1 MTIVSGR
8 GLPDWTQGAA
18 TIVNGSRDV
27 TVTGTALLSKN
38 PLTLVPEYVA
48 GRGDIFIIDGV
59 DAIPIVEVT
68 DATHLKLAKPWT
80 AATQTSVSYAIIR
93 MSIPAQGSVA
103 KAIQDLMNMG
113 TDANPDLSRTV
124 DNSTGR
130 LKLRISAGI
139 PSIAVG
145 AAGADDASLLD
156 AIQLDKASGVVDH
169 KYGMSAPGYSGKN
182 VLINGSLDLWQR
194 GTSTTVATGAPKYL
208 ADRWRVSTSVASLSV
223 SQITSPAGFRSP
235 KAIQLQASSV
245 AVNGNCIL
253 EQRLPSSAI
262 RHAAGQPLAVS
273 FDIEAVPSAG
283 ALSGQL
289 VLLTNSGV
297 DANDYSVTAATI
309 AFTPPNSAEKVVV
322 IIPAAN
328 TANLINGCAIQLFIT
343 KTGAT
348 GNITAKFSSLQFEI
362 GLNATPLESR
372 PYSQT
377 LSDCLHY
384 YENIPLQGLSG
395 IVTSAT
401 QVAVAGRF
409 AATKRTTPTL
419 SLLAASISV
428 NTFLIGTASP
438 AAAALTKSSDN
449 ATTDSFRTVLGG
461 FSGLTAGQPA
471 LGGPASVLLLSADAE
486 L

>member
-18 TIVNGSRDV
+18 TIANGSRDV
-27 TVTGTALLSKN
+27 TVTGTALLSTN
-38 PLTLVPEYVA
+38 PLTLVAEYVA
-48 GRGDIFIIDGV
+48 GRGDLFVVDGV

-80 AATQTSVSYAIIR
+80 APTQTNVAYAIIR

-124 DNSTGR
+124 DNSTAR
-130 LKLRISAGI
+130 LKLRISAGV

-145 AAGADDASLLD
+145 AASAADGALLD
-156 AIQLDKASGVVDH
+156 AVQINKTSGVVDH

-182 VLINGSLDLWQR
+182 LLINGALDLWQR
-194 GTSTTVATGAPKYL
+194 GTSTTVATGTPKYL
-208 ADRWRVSTSVASLSV
+208 ADRWRISTSVASLSV
-223 SQITSPAGFRSP
+223 SQVTSPAGFRSP
-235 KAIQLQASSV
+235 KAIQLQASAV
-245 AVNGNCIL
+245 GVNGNFVL
-253 EQRLPSSAI
+253 EQRSPSSAV
-262 RHAAGQPLAVS
+262 RHAAGKPLAVS
-273 FDIEAVPSAG
+273 FDLEAVPSAG

-309 AFTPPNSAEKVVV
+309 AFTPPTSAEKVTVL
-322 IIPAAN
+322 IPEAN
-328 TANLINGCAIQLFIT
+328 TTNLINGCAIQLIIT

-362 GLNATPLESR
+362 GLNATPLECRS
-372 PYSQT
+372 YWQT
-377 LSDCLHY
+377 LLDCLHY
-384 YENIPLQGLSG
+384 YENIPLQGVSG

-409 AATKRTTPTL
+409 AAIKRAAPTL
-419 SLLAASISV
+419 SLLAASISS
-428 NTFLIGTASP
+428 NTFLIGSASP
-438 AAAALTKSSDN
+438 AVASLTKGSDN
-449 ATTDSFRTVLGG
+449 VTAESFRTVLAG
-461 FSGLTAGQPA
+461 FSGLTTGQPA
-471 LGGPASVLLLSADAE
+471 LGGPASTMLLAADAE